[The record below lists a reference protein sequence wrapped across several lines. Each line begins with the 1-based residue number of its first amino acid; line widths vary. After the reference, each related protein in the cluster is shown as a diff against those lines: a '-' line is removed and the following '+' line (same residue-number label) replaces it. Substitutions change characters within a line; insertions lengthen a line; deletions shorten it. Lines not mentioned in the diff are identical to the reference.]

1 MTIGTRGKKPAA
13 GQRTSARACVC
24 VEQQQSTSSWNGAIE
39 PARCVKSLNDRR
51 QEQVE
56 LNGRRE
62 RVEEYN
68 PRRRGAMDPDAMRS
82 PGPREDHKIEVRGPR
97 DPSSG
102 NKE

>member
-1 MTIGTRGKKPAA
+1 MFQG
-13 GQRTSARACVC
+13 
-24 VEQQQSTSSWNGAIE
+24 VEF
-39 PARCVKSLNDRR
+39 KY
-51 QEQVE
+51 EQVE

-82 PGPREDHKIEVRGPR
+82 PGPREDHKTEVRVPR

-102 NKE
+102 NISTSRQSKARARRANRLAERVEDTETSPIEYRRGPQPIH